1 MTKEEL
7 IKKLVSKKH
16 APFLFLGSGFSR
28 HYINTPDWRG
38 ILEMFAPKH
47 INQYFS
53 VLNTDSLPLIATYIA
68 KDLTTDFWNLPE
80 TDETKKK
87 YANYITDQ
95 SILLKIKIADYL
107 KTKSLEDFPPQ
118 YADEI
123 DVLKN
128 LCIDG
133 IITTNW
139 DDTAERM
146 FPKFTPY
153 IGQQELIFAPTFN
166 IGEIYKIHGCLSE
179 PSSMV
184 LTESDYKDYNEKNAY
199 LAAKLITIFIEH
211 PIVFMGYSISDM
223 NIMDLLRSL
232 VCCMDKKNLDKLRDN
247 LIFVDWQ
254 VSDTEIFRIDSHSI
268 SLNNDIVL
276 PVTRIETNNY
286 LRVFECLSKY
296 ERSIPAN
303 LLREYKKQ
311 FYNIIVSEKPEKQLY
326 VLPGDKIDQN
336 SNIQVVYGFGAVSM
350 YKSAIGYTGLK
361 AIDIYGDIIEDKNFD
376 AIQVL
381 TKSIPSLRRTSP
393 KIFIPVYKYL
403 SKVGIHSKSDY
414 DRNQIGFNMPL
425 YSLVDFQAYGS
436 FSTLEKQ
443 MSITEAIEKFNGPY
457 TWKAVALIP
466 YLEIKENEMD
476 ILRDYINSNFN
487 DFLVKKS
494 SYATHMRRLICFYD
508 WKMYGWCDTI

>member
-7 IKKLVSKKH
+7 IQKLVSKKH

-53 VLNTDSLPLIATYIA
+53 VLNTDNLPTIATHIA
-68 KDLTTDFWNLPE
+68 KDLTNDFWNLPE
-80 TDETKKK
+80 TDENKKK
-87 YANYITDQ
+87 YADNITDQ

-107 KTKSLEDFPPQ
+107 KTKSLEEFPSQ

-123 DVLKN
+123 AVLQK

-166 IGEIYKIHGCLSE
+166 IGEIYKIHGCLRE

-184 LTESDYKDYNEKNAY
+184 LTESDYNDYNEKNAY

-211 PIVFMGYSISDM
+211 PIVFIGYSISDI

-254 VSDTEIFRIDSHSI
+254 ISDTEVFKIDSHSI

-276 PVTRIETNNY
+276 PVTRIETNSY

-296 ERSIPAN
+296 ERTIPAN

-326 VLPGDKIDQN
+326 VLSGDRIDQN
-336 SNIQVVYGFGAVSM
+336 ADIQVVYGFGAVSM

-361 AIDIYGDIIEDKNFD
+361 PIDVYSDIVDDKKLD

-393 KIFIPVYKYL
+393 KMFLPVYKYL
-403 SKVGIHSKSDY
+403 SIVGIHSKSDY
-414 DRNQIGFNMPL
+414 ERNQLGINMPL
-425 YSLVDFQAYGS
+425 YSLVDFRAYGS
-436 FSTLEKQ
+436 FSPIERE
-443 MSITEAIEKFNGPY
+443 MSITEAIDKFKGAS

-466 YLEIKENEMD
+466 YLAVNEDEMD
-476 ILRDYINSNFN
+476 ILKDFIKQNFS
-487 DFLVKKS
+487 DFLVKKNS
-494 SYATHMRRLICFYD
+494 HATYMRKLICFYD
-508 WKMYGWCDTI
+508 WKKYGWCDTI

>member
-1 MTKEEL
+1 MTKEDL
-7 IKKLVSKKH
+7 IQKLILKKQ

-53 VLNTDSLPLIATYIA
+53 VLDTNSLPIIATHIA

-87 YANYITDQ
+87 YADDITDQ
-95 SILLKIKIADYL
+95 SILLKIKIAEYL
-107 KTKSLEDFPPQ
+107 KSKSLEDFPPQ

-123 DVLKN
+123 DLLKN

-133 IITTNW
+133 IVTTNW

-153 IGQQELIFAPTFN
+153 IGQQELIFAPTFS
-166 IGEIYKIHGCLSE
+166 IGEIYKIHGCLRN

-211 PIVFMGYSISDM
+211 PIVFMGYSISDL

-232 VCCMDKKNLDKLRDN
+232 VCCMDKKNLEKLRDN
-247 LIFVDWQ
+247 LIFVEWQ
-254 VSDTEIFRIDSHSI
+254 TSDTEIFKIDSHSI

-296 ERSIPAN
+296 ERSIPTN

-326 VLPGDKIDQN
+326 VLPGEKIDQN
-336 SNIQVVYGFGAVSM
+336 SNIQVVYGFGAVAK

-361 AIDIYGDIIEDKNFD
+361 AINILEDIIDDKDLD
-376 AIQVL
+376 AVQVL
-381 TKSIPSLRRTSP
+381 TQSIPNIRRGGQKTSFLP
-393 KIFIPVYKYL
+393 IYKYL
-403 SKVGIHSKSDY
+403 SKIGINSKADY
-414 DRNQIGFNMPL
+414 DNNQLGINIPL
-425 YSLVDFQAYGS
+425 FSLKDFQSYN
-436 FSTLEKQ
+436 FSPEDKQ
-443 MSITEAIEKFNGPY
+443 LSLSEAIKKYEEQE
-457 TWKAVALIP
+457 WKAIALIP
-466 YLEIKENEMD
+466 YLNIQEDEMD
-476 ILRDYINSNFN
+476 SLKDFIKLFFN
-487 DFLVKKS
+487 KYLVKRS
-494 SYATHMRRLICFYD
+494 NYSTHMRRLVCFYD
-508 WKMYGWCDTI
+508 WKKYGWFDSI

>member
-7 IKKLVSKKH
+7 IQKLVSKKH

-53 VLNTDSLPLIATYIA
+53 VLNTDNLPTIATHIA
-68 KDLTTDFWNLPE
+68 KDLTNDFWNLPE

-87 YANYITDQ
+87 YADDITDQ

-107 KTKSLEDFPPQ
+107 KTKSLEDFPSQ

-123 DVLKN
+123 AVLQE

-139 DDTAERM
+139 DDTAERL

-153 IGQQELIFAPTFN
+153 IGQQELIFAPTFS
-166 IGEIYKIHGCLSE
+166 IGEIYKIHGCLRE

-211 PIVFMGYSISDM
+211 PIVFMGYSISDT

-247 LIFVDWQ
+247 LIFIDWQ
-254 VSDTEIFRIDSHSI
+254 TSDNEVFKIDSHSI

-311 FYNIIVSEKPEKQLY
+311 FYNIIVSEKPEKHLY
-326 VLPGDKIDQN
+326 VLPGEKIDQN
-336 SNIQVVYGFGAVSM
+336 SNIQVVYGFGAVSK
-350 YKSAIGYTGLK
+350 YKSAVGYTGLK
-361 AIDIYGDIIEDKNFD
+361 SMNILEDIIEDKDLD
-376 AIQVL
+376 AVQVL
-381 TKSIPSLRRTSP
+381 TKSIPNLRRGGQKAFLP
-393 KIFIPVYKYL
+393 IYKYL
-403 SKVGIHSKSDY
+403 SKIGIKSKVDY
-414 DRNQIGFNMPL
+414 DNNQLGINIPL
-425 YSLVDFQAYGS
+425 FSLKDFQSYP
-436 FSTLEKQ
+436 FSSEDKQ
-443 MSITEAIEKFNGPY
+443 LSLNEAIEKY
-457 TWKAVALIP
+457 KEQEWKSIALIP
-466 YLEIKENEMD
+466 YLNVREDDMD
-476 ILRDYINSNFN
+476 LLRDFIKLHFN
-487 DFLVKKS
+487 KYLVKRS
-494 SYATHMRRLICFYD
+494 NYSTHMRRLICFYD
-508 WKMYGWCDTI
+508 WKRYGWYDAI

>member
-1 MTKEEL
+1 MNKEEL
-7 IKKLVSKKH
+7 IQKLISKKH

-53 VLNTDSLPLIATYIA
+53 ILNTDSLPIIATNIA
-68 KDLTTDFWNLPE
+68 KDLTADFWNLPE
-80 TDETKKK
+80 TDDYKQK
-87 YANYITDQ
+87 YADKITDQ
-95 SILLKIKIADYL
+95 SILLKLKIADYL
-107 KTKSLEDFPPQ
+107 KLKSLEDFSPQ

-123 DVLKN
+123 AMLKN

-139 DDTAERM
+139 DDTAERI
-146 FPKFTPY
+146 FPKFTSY

-166 IGEIYKIHGCLSE
+166 IGEIYKIHGCLRE

-184 LTESDYKDYNEKNAY
+184 LTESDYKDYNENNAY

-211 PIVFMGYSISDM
+211 PVVFMGYSISDM

-232 VCCMDKKNLDKLRDN
+232 VRCMDKKNLEKLRDN
-247 LIFVDWQ
+247 LIFVDWL
-254 VSDTEIFRIDSHSI
+254 SSNTEIFKIDSHTI

-326 VLPGDKIDQN
+326 VLPGEKIEQN
-336 SNIQVVYGFGAVSM
+336 SNIQVVYGFGAVSKF
-350 YKSAIGYTGLK
+350 KSAIGYTGLK
-361 AIDIYGDIIEDKNFD
+361 AINILEDIIDDKDLD
-376 AIQVL
+376 AVQVL
-381 TKSIPSLRRTSP
+381 TKSIPNIRRGGQKTS
-393 KIFIPVYKYL
+393 FIPIYKYL
-403 SKVGIHSKSDY
+403 SKIGINSKADY
-414 DRNQIGFNMPL
+414 DNNQLGINIPL
-425 YSLVDFQAYGS
+425 FSLKDFQSYNFPS
-436 FSTLEKQ
+436 EDKQ
-443 MSITEAIEKFNGPY
+443 LRLNEAIDKYKGMI
-457 TWKAVALIP
+457 WKAIALIP
-466 YLEIKENEMD
+466 YLDVHDDEMD
-476 ILRDYINSNFN
+476 ILKEFIQNNFN

-494 SYATHMRRLICFYD
+494 SYSTYMRRLVCFYD
-508 WKMYGWCDTI
+508 WKKYGWYDTI

>member
-7 IKKLVSKKH
+7 MQKLVSKKH

-53 VLNTDSLPLIATYIA
+53 VLNTDSLPTIATHIA
-68 KDLTTDFWNLPE
+68 KDLTNDFWNLSE

-87 YANYITDQ
+87 YADDITDQ
-95 SILLKIKIADYL
+95 SILLKIKISDYL
-107 KTKSLEDFPPQ
+107 KTKSLEDFPSQ

-123 DVLKN
+123 AMLQK

-166 IGEIYKIHGCLSE
+166 IGEIYKIHGCLRE

-211 PIVFMGYSISDM
+211 PIVFMGYSISDI

-254 VSDTEIFRIDSHSI
+254 ISDTEVFKIDSHSI

-276 PVTRIETNNY
+276 PVTRIETNSY

-296 ERSIPAN
+296 ERTIPAN

-311 FYNIIVSEKPEKQLY
+311 FYNIIVSEKPEKHLY
-326 VLPGDKIDQN
+326 VLPGEKIDQN
-336 SNIQVVYGFGAVSM
+336 SNIQVVYGFGAVSK
-350 YKSAIGYTGLK
+350 YKSAVGYTGLK
-361 AIDIYGDIIEDKNFD
+361 AINILEDIIDDKDLD
-376 AIQVL
+376 AVQVL
-381 TKSIPSLRRTSP
+381 TKSIPNIRRGGQKTSFLP
-393 KIFIPVYKYL
+393 IYKYL
-403 SKVGIHSKSDY
+403 SKIGISSKADY
-414 DRNQIGFNMPL
+414 DNNQLGINIPL
-425 YSLVDFQAYGS
+425 FSLKDFQFYT
-436 FSTLEKQ
+436 FSPEDKQ
-443 MSITEAIEKFNGPY
+443 LSLSEAIEKY
-457 TWKAVALIP
+457 KEQEWKAIALIP
-466 YLEIKENEMD
+466 YLNVQEDEMD
-476 ILRDYINSNFN
+476 SLRDFIKLFFN
-487 DFLVKKS
+487 KYLVKRS
-494 SYATHMRRLICFYD
+494 NYSTYMRRLICFYD
-508 WKMYGWCDTI
+508 WKRYGWYDSI

>member
-7 IKKLVSKKH
+7 IQKLVSKKH

-53 VLNTDSLPLIATYIA
+53 MLNTDSLPLIATHIA

-80 TDETKKK
+80 TDITKKK
-87 YANYITDQ
+87 YADEITDQ

-107 KTKSLEDFPPQ
+107 KTKSIEDFPPQ
-118 YADEI
+118 YTEEI

-139 DDTAERM
+139 DDTAERI

-166 IGEIYKIHGCLSE
+166 IGEIYKIHGCLRE

-247 LIFVDWQ
+247 LFFVDWQ
-254 VSDTEIFRIDSHSI
+254 TSDTEIFRIDSHSI

-286 LRVFECLSKY
+286 LRVFNCLSKY

-326 VLPGDKIDQN
+326 VLSEEKIDQN

-350 YKSAIGYTGLK
+350 FKSAIGYTGLK
-361 AIDIYGDIIEDKNFD
+361 AIDVYGDIIEDKNLD

-381 TKSIPSLRRTSP
+381 TKSVPSLRRTSP
-393 KIFIPVYKYL
+393 KIFLPVYKYL

-414 DRNQIGFNMPL
+414 ERNQIGINMSL
-425 YSLVDFQAYGS
+425 YTLVDFQAYGS
-436 FSTLEKQ
+436 FSTSEKQ
-443 MSITEAIEKFNGPY
+443 MSISEAICKFNGAS

-466 YLEIKENEMD
+466 YLEIRDNEME
-476 ILRDYINSNFN
+476 ILRDFIKSNFN
-487 DFLVKKS
+487 VFLVKKN

-508 WKMYGWCDTI
+508 WKKYGWHNTI

>member
-7 IKKLVSKKH
+7 IQKLVSKKH

-53 VLNTDSLPLIATYIA
+53 VLNTDNLPTIATHIA
-68 KDLTTDFWNLPE
+68 KDLTNDFWNLPE

-87 YANYITDQ
+87 YADDIKDQ

-107 KTKSLEDFPPQ
+107 KTKSLEEFPSQ

-123 DVLKN
+123 AVLQK

-166 IGEIYKIHGCLSE
+166 IGEIYKIHGCLRE

-184 LTESDYKDYNEKNAY
+184 LTESDYNDYNEKNAY

-211 PIVFMGYSISDM
+211 PIIFMGYSISDI

-254 VSDTEIFRIDSHSI
+254 ISDKEVFIIDSHSI

-276 PVTRIETNNY
+276 PVTRIETNSY

-296 ERSIPAN
+296 ERTIPAN

-311 FYNIIVSEKPEKQLY
+311 FYNIIVSEKPEKHLY
-326 VLPGDKIDQN
+326 VLPGEKIDQN
-336 SNIQVVYGFGAVSM
+336 SNIQVVYGFGAVSK
-350 YKSAIGYTGLK
+350 YKSAVGYTGLK
-361 AIDIYGDIIEDKNFD
+361 AINILEDIIDDKDLD
-376 AIQVL
+376 AVQVL
-381 TKSIPSLRRTSP
+381 TKSIPNIRRGGQKKSFLT
-393 KIFIPVYKYL
+393 IYKYL
-403 SKVGIHSKSDY
+403 SKIGISSKADY
-414 DRNQIGFNMPL
+414 DNNQLGINIPL
-425 YSLVDFQAYGS
+425 FSLKDFQFYT
-436 FSTLEKQ
+436 FSPEDKQ
-443 MSITEAIEKFNGPY
+443 LSLSEAIEKY
-457 TWKAVALIP
+457 KEQEWKAIALIP
-466 YLEIKENEMD
+466 YLNVQENEMD
-476 ILRDYINSNFN
+476 SLRDFIKLFFN
-487 DFLVKKS
+487 KYLVKRS
-494 SYATHMRRLICFYD
+494 NYSTYMRRLICFYD
-508 WKMYGWCDTI
+508 WKRYGWYDSI

>member
-1 MTKEEL
+1 MTKDEL
-7 IKKLVSKKH
+7 IQKLISKNR

-38 ILEMFAPKH
+38 ILEKFAPKH

-53 VLNTDSLPLIATYIA
+53 LLNTDSLPLIATHIA

-87 YANYITDQ
+87 YADDIKDQ
-95 SILLKIKIADYL
+95 SILLKIKIAEYL
-107 KTKSLEDFPPQ
+107 KEKSLEDFPPQ
-118 YADEI
+118 YSKEI
-123 DVLKN
+123 DILQG

-146 FPKFTPY
+146 FPKFTTY

-166 IGEIYKIHGCLSE
+166 IGEIYKIHGSLRE
-179 PSSMV
+179 PSSMI
-184 LTESDYKDYNEKNAY
+184 LTDSDYNDYNEKNAY

-211 PIVFMGYSISDM
+211 PIVFMGYSISDV

-232 VCCMDKKNLDKLRDN
+232 VCCIDKKNLDKLRDN
-247 LIFVDWQ
+247 LIFVDWKS
-254 VSDTEIFRIDSHSI
+254 SDTEIFKIDSHTI

-286 LRVFECLSKY
+286 LRVYECLSKY

-326 VLPGDKIDQN
+326 VLSGDTIDQ
-336 SNIQVVYGFGAVSM
+336 SDIQVVYGFGAISK
-350 YKSAIGYTGLK
+350 YESAIGYTGLK
-361 AIDIYGDIIEDKNFD
+361 AIDILKDIIEDNGFD
-376 AIQVL
+376 AVRIL
-381 TKSIPSLRRTSP
+381 TMSIPNIRRGGKKTSFLP
-393 KIFIPVYKYL
+393 IYKYL
-403 SKVGIHSKSDY
+403 SKIGINSKIDY
-414 DRNQIGFNMPL
+414 DKNRLGVNVPL
-425 YSLVDFQAYGS
+425 FSLGDFQSYS
-436 FSTLEKQ
+436 FPDEDKRLSLN
-443 MSITEAIEKFNGPY
+443 EAINKYNEQV
-457 TWKAVALIP
+457 WKSIALIP
-466 YLEIKENEMD
+466 YLDIRGNELDELKDFIK
-476 ILRDYINSNFN
+476 LHFN
-487 DFLVKKS
+487 DFLVKQN
-494 SYATHMRRLICFYD
+494 SYSTYMRKLICFYD
-508 WKMYGWCDTI
+508 FKKYGW